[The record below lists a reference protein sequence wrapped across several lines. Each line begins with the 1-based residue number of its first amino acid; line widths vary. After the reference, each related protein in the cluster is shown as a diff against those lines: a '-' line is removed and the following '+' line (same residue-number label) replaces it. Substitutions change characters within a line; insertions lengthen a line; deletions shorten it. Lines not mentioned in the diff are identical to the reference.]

1 MNTIKNNTEREI
13 GFNEGVKYMKEKMLL
28 ACENGTPIEINGRA
42 YWVRGDIEN
51 LRDIFKDLDEE
62 YISIV

>member
-1 MNTIKNNTEREI
+1 MTGKELKTLLEQAENKGINKGI
-13 GFNEGVKYMKEKMLL
+13 ALMKEKMLL

-51 LRDIFKDLDEE
+51 LRDIFKDLEMD
-62 YISIV
+62 